1 MDNLTLMKMFLVMGD
16 TTQQTL
22 KEKIAEKERIIFA
35 TQGIIKPRNWEEL
48 SDEEKLN
55 RLTKLQK
62 V

>member
-1 MDNLTLMKMFLVMGD
+1 MKMFLVMGD

-22 KEKIAEKERIIFA
+22 KEKIAYKERIIFA